1 MTIIVIFKL
10 RTYKIKKKGDV
21 MEYTDFLTRMLVAL
35 LLSLTVGLE
44 RQWRRR
50 AIGLRTNVLVCI
62 GAFLFVS
69 MPVMLDKMDDMKV
82 AAQVVSG
89 IGFLGA
95 GVILKDGAN
104 IRGLNTAATLWCNAA
119 IGVLCATGLLLEA
132 ITGTVFILGANIV
145 LRYITKKLL
154 DIHESKNAKC
164 YNLTIV
170 LAKDKEVLIRT
181 MLIQIVGETNIKLN
195 SIETEEKPND
205 RIEIIA
211 DISSEDRTESDIEH
225 IITRF
230 TMEPDVF
237 YIGYK
242 KQKESLIDDDDEN

>member
-1 MTIIVIFKL
+1 
-10 RTYKIKKKGDV
+10 
-21 MEYTDFLTRMLVAL
+21 MEYTDFLTRILIAL
-35 LLSLTVGLE
+35 LLSFTVGLE

-69 MPVMLDKMDDMKV
+69 MPVMLDKTEDMKV

-132 ITGTVFILGANIV
+132 VTGTAFILLANIV
-145 LRYITKKLL
+145 LRHITRKLL
-154 DIHESKNAKC
+154 VIHDNKNSKN
-164 YNLTIV
+164 YHLTIV
-170 LAKDKEVLIRT
+170 ISKNKEILLRT
-181 MLIQIVGETNIKLN
+181 MLIQTIGETDIRLN
-195 SIETEEKPND
+195 SIETNEKAND
-205 RIEIIA
+205 RVEIIA
-211 DISSEDRTESDIEH
+211 DISSDDKTETDMDH

-230 TMEPDVF
+230 TMEPGVF

-242 KQKESLIDDDDEN
+242 KQKNNMMDDDDEN

>member
-1 MTIIVIFKL
+1 
-10 RTYKIKKKGDV
+10 
-21 MEYTDFLTRMLVAL
+21 MEYTDFLTRILIAL
-35 LLSLTVGLE
+35 LLSFIVGLE

-50 AIGLRTNVLVCI
+50 AIGLRTNVLVCL

-69 MPVMLDKMDDMKV
+69 MPVMLNKMDDMKV

-119 IGVLCATGLLLEA
+119 IGVLCATGLLIEA
-132 ITGTVFILGANIV
+132 ITGTIFILGANIV

-154 DIHESKNAKC
+154 VIHENKNSKS
-164 YNLTIV
+164 YTLTIV
-170 LAKDKEVLIRT
+170 LSKNKEVLLRT
-181 MLIQIVGETNIKLN
+181 MLIQTIGETNIKIN
-195 SIETEEKPND
+195 SLETKEKQNEKV
-205 RIEIIA
+205 EIIA
-211 DISSEDRTESDIEH
+211 DISSEEKVEDEIER

-230 TMEPDVF
+230 TMEPGVF

-242 KQKESLIDDDDEN
+242 KQKDNTLDDDDES

>member
-1 MTIIVIFKL
+1 
-10 RTYKIKKKGDV
+10 
-21 MEYTDFLTRMLVAL
+21 MEYTDFLMRILVAL
-35 LLSLTVGLE
+35 LLSFVVGLE

-50 AIGLRTNVLVCI
+50 AIGLRTNVLVCL

-69 MPVMLDKMDDMKV
+69 MPVMLEKLDDMKV

-119 IGVLCATGLLLEA
+119 IGVLCAAGLLLEA

-145 LRYITKKLL
+145 LRYITKKLVV
-154 DIHESKNAKC
+154 IHEKKSSKN
-164 YNLTIV
+164 YILTIV
-170 LAKDKEVLIRT
+170 LSKSEELLLRT
-181 MLIQIVGETNIKLN
+181 MLIQTIGETNIKLN
-195 SIETEEKPND
+195 SIETND
-205 RIEIIA
+205 KNNDKVEIIA
-211 DISSEDRTESDIEH
+211 DISSEEKIENDIEH

-230 TMEPDVF
+230 TMEPSVF

-242 KQKESLIDDDDEN
+242 KQKDNLIDDDDEN

>member
-1 MTIIVIFKL
+1 
-10 RTYKIKKKGDV
+10 
-21 MEYTDFLTRMLVAL
+21 MEYTDFLTRLLVAL
-35 LLSLTVGLE
+35 LLSFIVGLE

-69 MPVMLDKMDDMKV
+69 MPVMLDKMEDMKV
-82 AAQVVSG
+82 PAQVVSG

-132 ITGTVFILGANIV
+132 ITGTIFILGANIV
-145 LRYITKKLL
+145 LRYITKRLL
-154 DIHESKNAKC
+154 YIHENKC
-164 YNLTIV
+164 TRNYLLTIV
-170 LAKDKEVLIRT
+170 LSKNKEGLLRT
-181 MLIQIVGETNIKLN
+181 MLIQIVAETNIKLN
-195 SIETEEKPND
+195 GIETIEKPND
-205 RIEIIA
+205 KIEITA
-211 DISSEDRTESDIEH
+211 DISSEDKTESDIEH

-242 KQKESLIDDDDEN
+242 RQKDNIIDDDDEN

>member
-1 MTIIVIFKL
+1 
-10 RTYKIKKKGDV
+10 
-21 MEYTDFLTRMLVAL
+21 MEYTDFLMRILVAL
-35 LLSLTVGLE
+35 LLSFVVGLE

-50 AIGLRTNVLVCI
+50 AIGLRTNVLVCL

-69 MPVMLDKMDDMKV
+69 MPVMLEKMNDMKV

-132 ITGTVFILGANIV
+132 ITGTIFILGANIV
-145 LRYITKKLL
+145 LRYITKKLIV
-154 DIHESKNAKC
+154 IHEKKSSKN
-164 YNLTIV
+164 YILTIV
-170 LAKDKEVLIRT
+170 LSKSEELLLRT
-181 MLIQIVGETNIKLN
+181 MLIQTIGETKIKLN
-195 SIETEEKPND
+195 SIETNEKSND
-205 RIEIIA
+205 KVEIIA
-211 DISSEDRTESDIEH
+211 DISSEEKIENDIEH

-230 TMEPDVF
+230 TMEPSVF

-242 KQKESLIDDDDEN
+242 KQKDNLIDDDDEN

>member
-1 MTIIVIFKL
+1 
-10 RTYKIKKKGDV
+10 
-21 MEYTDFLTRMLVAL
+21 MEYTDFLMRILVAL
-35 LLSLTVGLE
+35 LLSFIVGLE

-132 ITGTVFILGANIV
+132 ITGTIFILGANIV

-154 DIHESKNAKC
+154 LIHERKSTKS
-164 YNLTIV
+164 YTLTIV
-170 LAKDKEVLIRT
+170 LSKEKEVLLRT

-195 SIETEEKPND
+195 SIETKEKPND
-205 RIEIIA
+205 RVEIIA
-211 DISSEDRTESDIEH
+211 DICSEDNNDDDIEH

-242 KQKESLIDDDDEN
+242 VQKDNLMDDDDEN